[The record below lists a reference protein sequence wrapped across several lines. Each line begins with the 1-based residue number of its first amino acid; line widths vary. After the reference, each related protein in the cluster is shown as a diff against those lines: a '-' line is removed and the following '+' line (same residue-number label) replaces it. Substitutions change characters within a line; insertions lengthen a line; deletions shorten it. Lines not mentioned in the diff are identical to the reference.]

1 MRGASGSA
9 ILSPVSAESPEHE
22 PRLFADDAAIVRV
35 GERLLDRTL
44 PKGEWTHEA
53 HLAACVW
60 LLLRRPD
67 VLPERDL
74 PAIISGYNEA
84 VGGVNDDTQGYHE
97 TLTQLYVAEVRAHVA
112 EMDEHARLVEVV
124 NALLRSER
132 GHRGHPLR
140 FYSRE
145 RLFSV
150 EARRRFVPPDLR
162 PLGTAP
168 AA

>member
-1 MRGASGSA
+1 MHGGWGSA
-9 ILSPVSAESPEHE
+9 ILSLVSVDPHEHE
-22 PRLFADDAAIVRV
+22 PRRFADEAAIVRV
-35 GERLLDRTL
+35 GEGLLSRTL
-44 PKGEWTHEA
+44 PKVEWTHEA

-74 PAIISGYNEA
+74 RAIIGGYNEA
-84 VGGVNDDTQGYHE
+84 VGGINDDTQGYHE

-112 EMDEHARLVEVV
+112 EMGEHASLVEVV
-124 NALLRSER
+124 DALLQSER
-132 GHRGHPLR
+132 GHRSHPLR

-150 EARRRFVPPDLR
+150 EARRGFVPPDLR
-162 PLGTAP
+162 PLGSTP
-168 AA
+168 RT